1 MYPVQKNDPAA
12 GYSLFSHVRDP
23 DVRYHTSW
31 RHLGWFFFFRLLL
44 ASFLVLAFF
53 SEASPRVLGSS
64 FPALFSV
71 VSINYLML
79 VIASGLL
86 LHWRVPSAEQQVHL
100 MVFID
105 IIAVTLLMHSS
116 GGVTSGLGMLLL
128 VSIIGGSL
136 LMGGQAALLFAALAS
151 LAILSEQVYAQ
162 IAHSLTTPA
171 FFQAGILGASFFAV
185 ALLAHVL
192 SLRIRETE
200 QLATQRGLD
209 LANMA
214 ELNEYIIQHMRTGIL
229 AVDDQRKIHLVNN
242 SARELL
248 GTPNIAAGQ
257 SLALACGALANQL
270 EKSSRDG
277 YQTKSAVFRAVPG
290 GRDLRPG
297 FAQLGSSGAVGTL
310 IFLEDHAGVAQ
321 QAQQIKLA
329 SLGRLT
335 ASIAHEI
342 RNPLGAISHAGQLL
356 EESPDLTQGD
366 RRLTEIIRSNS
377 ARVNGIIE
385 SILQL
390 SRREPSQTRL
400 IELSGWLEE
409 FGEEFKRDYG
419 LDADTLSVETKGH
432 ETLIRADTGQ
442 IRQVLT
448 ILCENSLNHGM
459 LDNRPLRISI
469 RDGLALETGGSFVDI
484 TDNGPGIEA
493 NVVRQMFEP
502 FFTTRNTGTGLG
514 LYIARELCECNQ
526 VRLEYRQ
533 ASESGSCFR
542 ISFPDPRRREL
553 IT

>member
-1 MYPVQKNDPAA
+1 
-12 GYSLFSHVRDP
+12 
-23 DVRYHTSW
+23 
-31 RHLGWFFFFRLLL
+31 
-44 ASFLVLAFF
+44 
-53 SEASPRVLGSS
+53 
-64 FPALFSV
+64 
-71 VSINYLML
+71 ML
-79 VIASGLL
+79 VAASGLL
-86 LHWRVPSAEQQVHL
+86 MHWRVPSAEQQVHL

-116 GGVTSGLGMLLL
+116 GGMTSGLGMLLL

-136 LMGGQAALLFAALAS
+136 LMAGQAALLFAALAS
-151 LAILSEQVYAQ
+151 LAILGEQVYAQ
-162 IAHSLTTPA
+162 ITHSPASPA

-248 GTPNIAAGQ
+248 GTPRIAPGQ
-257 SLALACGALANQL
+257 SLASACPPLADQL
-270 EKSSRDG
+270 DKSSREG
-277 YQTKSAVFRAVPG
+277 YLTRTEVFRAVPG

-297 FAQLGSSGAVGTL
+297 FAQLGGSRTVGTL
-310 IFLEDHAGVAQ
+310 IFLEDNAGVAQ

-356 EESPDLTQGD
+356 EESPDLTRGD
-366 RRLTEIIRSNS
+366 RRLTEIIHSNS
-377 ARVNGIIE
+377 GRVNGIIE

-390 SRREPSQTRL
+390 SRREPSRTRL
-400 IELSGWLEE
+400 IELCAWLRE

-419 LDADTLSVETKGH
+419 LDADTLSVQTEGN
-432 ETLIRADTGQ
+432 EILIRADTGQ

-448 ILCENSLNHGM
+448 ILCENSLRHGK
-459 LDNRPLRISI
+459 LDDRPLRIHI
-469 RDGLALETGGSFVDI
+469 RGGPVPATRGSVVDI
-484 TDNGPGIEA
+484 TDNGPGIETDVA
-493 NVVRQMFEP
+493 RQMFEP

-526 VRLEYRQ
+526 VRLEYIPV
-533 ASESGSCFR
+533 SEGGSCFR
-542 ISFPDPRRREL
+542 ISFPDPRKREL

>member
-1 MYPVQKNDPAA
+1 MKKPKPSVRQ
-12 GYSLFSHVRDP
+12 SLFSYENGP
-23 DVRYHTSW
+23 DSRYQTSW
-31 RHLGWFFFFRLLL
+31 RHLDWLWFSRLLL

-53 SEASPRVLGSS
+53 SATSPGVLGSS
-64 FPALFSV
+64 FPALFSA

-79 VIASGLL
+79 VVANGLL
-86 LHWRVPSAEQQVHL
+86 LRWRVATAEQQAYL
-100 MVFID
+100 MVFVD
-105 IIAVTLLMHSS
+105 IISVTLLMHSS

-136 LMGGQAALLFAALAS
+136 LMAGQAALLFAALAS
-151 LAILSEQVYAQ
+151 LAVLSEQMYAQ
-162 IAHSLTTPA
+162 ITHSLATPG

-200 QLATQRGLD
+200 QLATQRGVD

-229 AVDDQRKIHLVNN
+229 AVDNERKIHLVNT

-248 GTPNIAAGQ
+248 GSSEIAAGQ
-257 SLALACGALANQL
+257 SLATACPALAHEL
-270 EKSSRDG
+270 EISRRDRHR
-277 YQTKSAVFRAVPG
+277 TKSAVFRAIPG
-290 GRDLRPG
+290 GRDLKPG
-297 FAQLGSSGAVGTL
+297 FAQLGSSGAAGTL
-310 IFLEDHAGVAQ
+310 IFLEDNAGVTQ

-342 RNPLGAISHAGQLL
+342 RNPLGAISHAGQLI
-356 EESPDLTQGD
+356 EESPDLSGSD
-366 RRLTEIIRSNS
+366 RRLTEIIRTNS

-390 SRREPSQTRL
+390 SRREPSRTRP
-400 IELSGWLEE
+400 IELCGWLTQ

-419 LDADTLSVETKGH
+419 LDDDTVEVQTEEN
-432 ETLIRADTGQ
+432 ETLVRADTGQ

-448 ILCENSLNHGM
+448 ILCENSLKHGKP
-459 LDNRPLRISI
+459 DDHPLRIHI
-469 RDGLALETGGSFVDI
+469 RSGLAPETGGPFVDI
-484 TDNGPGIEA
+484 TDNGPGVKA
-493 NVVRQMFEP
+493 NIARQMFEP

-526 VRLEYRQ
+526 VRLEYLPV
-533 ASESGSCFR
+533 SEGGSCFR
-542 ISFPDPRRREL
+542 ISFPDPRKREL

>member
-1 MYPVQKNDPAA
+1 MRTNISSGGQP
-12 GYSLFSHVRDP
+12 LFSYEKAPYVG
-23 DVRYHTSW
+23 YQASW
-31 RHLGWFFFFRLLL
+31 RHLGWFFSFRLLL
-44 ASFLVLAFF
+44 AGVLVLVFF
-53 SEASPRVLGSS
+53 LEPVPRVLGSS

-71 VSINYLML
+71 VSINYLVL
-79 VIASGLL
+79 VAASGLL
-86 LHWRVPSAEQQVHL
+86 MHWRVPNAEQQVHV

-105 IIAVTLLMHSS
+105 IVAVTLLMHSS
-116 GGVTSGLGMLLL
+116 GGMTSGLGMLLL

-136 LMGGQAALLFAALAS
+136 LMAGQAALLFAALAS
-151 LAILSEQVYAQ
+151 LAILGEQVYAQ
-162 IAHSLTTPA
+162 ITHSPAAPA

-248 GTPNIAAGQ
+248 GTPRIAPGQ
-257 SLALACGALANQL
+257 SLASACAPLAEQL
-270 EKSSRDG
+270 EKSSRED
-277 YQTKSAVFRAVPG
+277 YRRKTEVFRAVPG
-290 GRDLRPG
+290 GRDVKPG

-310 IFLEDHAGVAQ
+310 IFLEDNAGVAQ

-356 EESPDLTQGD
+356 DESPDLTQSD
-366 RRLTEIIRSNS
+366 RRLTEIIHSNS
-377 ARVNGIIE
+377 GRVNGIIE

-390 SRREPSQTRL
+390 SRREPSRTRL
-400 IELSGWLEE
+400 IDLCGWLTE

-419 LDADTLSVETKGH
+419 LDADTLRVNTEGNDI
-432 ETLIRADTGQ
+432 LIRADAGQ

-448 ILCENSLNHGM
+448 ILCENSLKHGT
-459 LDNRPLRISI
+459 LDDRPLRIYVSG
-469 RDGLALETGGSFVDI
+469 GLVPATRGSVVDV

-493 NVVRQMFEP
+493 EVVRQMFEP

-526 VRLEYRQ
+526 VRLEYIPV
-533 ASESGSCFR
+533 SEGGSCFR
-542 ISFPDPRRREL
+542 ISFPDPRKREL